1 MHANFQSVQTF
12 SQRGRFTADLV
23 WALRDA
29 YVSIQALFGKV
40 GIFVATVL
48 SFVILRVALW
58 WLIRQLKKDFRTD
71 FDITPDNYK
80 DLKIAQTA
88 LGSKTVHL
96 ARLKQVNS
104 KKLPFLLRG
113 VFNQIFT
120 ILSILENYNTA
131 LHMQLAQLDKLD
143 TGDTKFEIVTESEL
157 WSMRTPHYE
166 YRF

>member
-12 SQRGRFTADLV
+12 SQRGRSTADLV

-48 SFVILRVALW
+48 SVVILRITLW
-58 WLIRQLKKDFRTD
+58 WLIRLLKKDFRTD
-71 FDITPDNYK
+71 FDIMPDNYK

-96 ARLKQVNS
+96 VRLKQVNS

-113 VFNQIFT
+113 VFTQILT

-131 LHMQLAQLDKLD
+131 LHTQLAKLDKLD
-143 TGDTKFEIVTESEL
+143 TGDTDYEIVSESEL
-157 WSMRTPHYE
+157 WSMCRPS
-166 YRF
+166 RL